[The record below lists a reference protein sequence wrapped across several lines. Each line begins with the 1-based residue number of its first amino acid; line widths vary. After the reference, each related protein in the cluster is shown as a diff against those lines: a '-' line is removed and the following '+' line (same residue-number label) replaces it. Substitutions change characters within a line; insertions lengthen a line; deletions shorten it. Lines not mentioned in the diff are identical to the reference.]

1 MSKRWWRFGRV
12 RARKWWV
19 DSGSFVFSWLGIKN
33 KEKVCE
39 IGKGQKK
46 KKSNCFVVCTNFCMQ
61 LWLAMLQT
69 NLFFTKKEKNS
80 CAASAEGGTLLV
92 CKNSCVLRRCSP
104 PAIANSGSSHVLT
117 PCLYVRVK
125 GQGFLSRWKL
135 PKTIW
140 LERKWPQY
148 KAHNVLAFWPTHCPL
163 LVCGCAVVM
172 RKSCGWVTS
181 YQGQE

>member
-1 MSKRWWRFGRV
+1 MSKRWWRFGGV

-19 DSGSFVFSWLGIKN
+19 DSGSSVFSCLGIKN

-46 KKSNCFVVCTNFCMQ
+46 KKFQLFCCLHKLLYAAVISHVTNKFVFH
-61 LWLAMLQT
+61 
-69 NLFFTKKEKNS
+69 KKKKKNS

-104 PAIANSGSSHVLT
+104 PAIANSGSSLT

-172 RKSCGWVTS
+172 RESCGWVTS

>member
-1 MSKRWWRFGRV
+1 MKIWRSASQEMVSRLREFCFQLSWYQKQRKRNRE
-12 RARKWWV
+12 RAKKKIQLFCCLHKLLYAAV
-19 DSGSFVFSWLGIKN
+19 ISHVTNKFVFH
-33 KEKVCE
+33 
-39 IGKGQKK
+39 KK
-46 KKSNCFVVCTNFCMQ
+46 K
-61 LWLAMLQT
+61 
-69 NLFFTKKEKNS
+69 KNS

-148 KAHNVLAFWPTHCPL
+148 KAHNILAFWPTHCPL

-172 RKSCGWVTS
+172 RESCGWVTS